1 MKKLIYIIPG
11 YSEFTKERK
20 YQIVGSFFKKKGY
33 SVKYVDINWK
43 YKTMSDYVKE
53 FEEKVSKD
61 NTTNFSVLGFSFG
74 AMIAFISATHINFK
88 NLYLCSLSPYFKED
102 VSKLKDSWKKAIGKR
117 KLKDVNNF
125 SFNKIVKSIKCK
137 SLLFVGEKEHLLV
150 LNRVKETH
158 KKIRNSSLIIVPN
171 AKHEMGYKNY
181 LKCLRGVI
189 E

>member
-61 NTTNFSVLGFSFG
+61 NTTNFLFLDFLLG
-74 AMIAFISATHINFK
+74 
-88 NLYLCSLSPYFKED
+88 
-102 VSKLKDSWKKAIGKR
+102 R
-117 KLKDVNNF
+117 
-125 SFNKIVKSIKCK
+125 
-137 SLLFVGEKEHLLV
+137 
-150 LNRVKETH
+150 
-158 KKIRNSSLIIVPN
+158 
-171 AKHEMGYKNY
+171 
-181 LKCLRGVI
+181 
-189 E
+189 